1 MSEGTGQFPGAIPS
15 VSVVWLFIFLAAL
28 FWALF
33 IYPYA
38 IYPLILRLFSCPPVK
53 PGTSKCRVSLL
64 FCAYNEIVALPDKI
78 ANLRQLKA
86 AQPELEI
93 WVYDDSSTD
102 GTSALLAQNAD
113 LLTVVPG
120 AGRTGKAAGMKRL
133 AAAASGDILVF
144 TDANVLL
151 ASDAIDRLLPY
162 YADPGVGGVC
172 GTLHYITD
180 ASSSTSEVGSAYW
193 RFDEKLRSLESA
205 TGDVMGADGS
215 IFSVRKALYPSFPDT
230 VLDDF
235 TVSMSVIFA
244 GKRLIKASDVLAYE
258 NSVSQRHEELNRKV
272 RIGARAYHTHAFL
285 RGQLRQMSAR
295 NRFKYISHKLLRWFG
310 GLTIGLGTLF
320 TLLAVAAVSLTAG
333 AIALAGVAIASFAAY
348 RASSGKLA
356 KLGEA
361 VIATFATQLG
371 ILQGMR
377 GRTVA
382 TWSPA
387 KSR

>member
-1 MSEGTGQFPGAIPS
+1 MSL
-15 VSVVWLFIFLAAL
+15 VWYFIILSAL
-28 FWALF
+28 FGALF
-33 IYPYA
+33 IYPYT
-38 IYPLILRLFSCPPVK
+38 IYPFILRLLGHAPVK
-53 PGTSKCRVSLL
+53 PGKSECSVSLL
-64 FCAYNEIVALPDKI
+64 FCAFNEIGALPEKI
-78 ANLRQLKA
+78 ANLRQLQA
-86 AQPELEI
+86 GRPELEI
-93 WVYDDSSTD
+93 WAYDDSSTD
-102 GTSALLAQNAD
+102 GTSVLLAQNAD
-113 LLTVVPG
+113 LLTTISG

-151 ASDAIDRLLPY
+151 AGDAIDRLLPY
-162 YADPGVGGVC
+162 YADPQVGGVC
-172 GTLHYITD
+172 GTLHYISD

-193 RFDEKLRSLESA
+193 RLDEKLRSLESA

-215 IFSVRKALYPSFPDT
+215 IFSIRKSLYPSFPDT

-258 NSVSQRHEELNRKV
+258 KSVSARHEELRRKI

-285 RGQLRQMSAR
+285 RGQLRQMSSR

-310 GLTIGLGTLF
+310 GLTLGLAALF
-320 TLLAVAAVSLTAG
+320 AFLAVASVSLIAG
-333 AIALAGVAIASFAAY
+333 AIALAGGAIALFAAR
-348 RASSGKLA
+348 RASSGTLA
-356 KLGEA
+356 KLAEA